1 MEGDDNNQER
11 AGRSRPS
18 AMSENKGEGV
28 AVTSCPDIPTKFTAI
43 LFFGEKSDLG
53 GAGEY
58 GCS

>member
-28 AVTSCPDIPTKFTAI
+28 AVTSCPDIPTKFTAMI
-43 LFFGEKSDLG
+43 FFGEKSDLG
-53 GAGEY
+53 DVGE
-58 GCS
+58 